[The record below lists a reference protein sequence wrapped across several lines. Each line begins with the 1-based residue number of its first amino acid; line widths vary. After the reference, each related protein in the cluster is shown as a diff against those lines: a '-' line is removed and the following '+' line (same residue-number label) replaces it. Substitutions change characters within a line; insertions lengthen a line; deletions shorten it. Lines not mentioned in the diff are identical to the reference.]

1 MKWVWVITNI
11 PASSDA
17 PGVLGEVMSSTG
29 VTSAAYTRLSV
40 RPSSPSRPPSSHRCH
55 VYADRLPVHKIKMAP
70 VLPDGWEA
78 VAAEDGR
85 TYYWN
90 VNTNETVWEAPT
102 TAHSPIAA
110 SFLNM
115 AAASSESGRQ
125 AAAGILNTSSGSSE
139 GGSTPTSESGRSK
152 ALGVDAMR
160 KYREA
165 KEAEA
170 KASPQSRPGERPAPP
185 PKVDLYK

>member
-1 MKWVWVITNI
+1 MTENACV
-11 PASSDA
+11 PASKPSFCRQERSPARGAELDG
-17 PGVLGEVMSSTG
+17 PWLV
-29 VTSAAYTRLSV
+29 RLSV
-40 RPSSPSRPPSSHRCH
+40 RHLRRGHRLATAVTSTRTGCQSI
-55 VYADRLPVHKIKMAP
+55 KKMAP

-110 SFLNM
+110 SFLSM

-170 KASPQSRPGERPAPP
+170 KASPQSRPGERPSPP

>member
-1 MKWVWVITNI
+1 
-11 PASSDA
+11 
-17 PGVLGEVMSSTG
+17 
-29 VTSAAYTRLSV
+29 
-40 RPSSPSRPPSSHRCH
+40 
-55 VYADRLPVHKIKMAP
+55 MAP

-160 KYREA
+160 KYRIQRYDTRRTFSNDVTVRGFA
-165 KEAEA
+165 LSLSSTADT
-170 KASPQSRPGERPAPP
+170 P
-185 PKVDLYK
+185 PKSAGLTSTGGLVSIAT

>member
-1 MKWVWVITNI
+1 
-11 PASSDA
+11 
-17 PGVLGEVMSSTG
+17 
-29 VTSAAYTRLSV
+29 
-40 RPSSPSRPPSSHRCH
+40 
-55 VYADRLPVHKIKMAP
+55 MAP

-110 SFLNM
+110 SFLSM

-170 KASPQSRPGERPAPP
+170 KASHGAEGKAEPDAGAKAEVDAEANVEAEAGANANADAHPNAETEEEPP
-185 PKVDLYK
+185 DFGDEEPPDFGDNSGRLSCRCGVKR

>member
-1 MKWVWVITNI
+1 M
-11 PASSDA
+11 
-17 PGVLGEVMSSTG
+17 
-29 VTSAAYTRLSV
+29 
-40 RPSSPSRPPSSHRCH
+40 
-55 VYADRLPVHKIKMAP
+55 
-70 VLPDGWEA
+70 
-78 VAAEDGR
+78 
-85 TYYWN
+85 
-90 VNTNETVWEAPT
+90 WEAPT

-110 SFLNM
+110 SFLSM
-115 AAASSESGRQ
+115 AAASSESRRQ
-125 AAAGILNTSSGSSE
+125 AAAGLGLLNASSGSSE